1 MIVPPSSAGSNPDGR
16 PNIPSFVSAL
26 TWAIPGLECYAS
38 GTTFNDLVITSHH
51 SISEYEAE
59 RVQLEYSKF
68 LYIER
73 SFEQANTL
81 QQQATSYHTIS
92 KTTTQIQADIYKI
105 KYDEA
110 CAYVKDYEEAQVKN
124 EDVAQVT
131 VPTII
136 KNESDV
142 VNQDPYELCISI
154 IQNYLGSN
162 DSLKDYFGQVEGQ
175 RRILKRR
182 ILAANSVNELLTLSW
197 VDWPEYRPSTP
208 VDLEG

>member
-1 MIVPPSSAGSNPDGR
+1 MIQAPSSAGANPDNR
-16 PNIPSFVSAL
+16 PSIPSFVSAL

-38 GTTFNDLVITSHH
+38 GTTFEDLVITSGH
-51 SISEYEAE
+51 SISEYEAD
-59 RVQLEYSKF
+59 RTRLEYSKF

-110 CAYVKDYEEAQVKN
+110 CLYVKQYETAQAKG
-124 EDVAQVT
+124 EDAGLVT

-142 VNQDPYELCISI
+142 VNQDPYELSVSI

-182 ILAANSVNELLTLSW
+182 ILSVNSINELLTLSW
-197 VDWPEYRPSTP
+197 VDWPSYAPSTP